1 MTPLRNTGLGRRAA
15 RAATLVVLTGL
26 TGAVLGASAPSA
38 QASTRWHKPA
48 LQQPVATAQAVTA
61 PTVTATSTSS
71 ASAVSAYEAEVLRL
85 VNVERTKRGLRALQA
100 SSCAAGFARTW
111 SQRMASTGVFAH
123 QSLSPIMSTCRARG
137 AGENIAY
144 GNVTPA
150 QMMAMWMASTGHRE
164 NILRASFTHLGV
176 GAAKTA
182 SGRWYATQDFLT
194 L

>member
-1 MTPLRNTGLGRRAA
+1 VTPLRNTTLGRTAA
-15 RAATLVVLTGL
+15 RAATLVLVTGL
-26 TGAVLGASAPSA
+26 SGAVLGAAAPSA
-38 QASTRWHKPA
+38 QAATRWHKPA
-48 LQQPVATAQAVTA
+48 LLQPVATTTVTA
-61 PTVTATSTSS
+61 PTVTADSTS
-71 ASAVSAYEAEVLRL
+71 ATSAVSAYEAEVLRL

-150 QMMAMWMASTGHRE
+150 QMIAMWMASTGHRE

-176 GAAKTA
+176 GAAKTS